1 MLNGKQVLRA
11 LVLTVVGSMFAL
23 AHAAVAQ
30 TFTMT
35 PSTLSP
41 ANLIP
46 GETATATIQ
55 ITTTNGFTGSVALTC
70 AVAPPVT
77 TGAAPTCLPSPASVT
92 PDATDSLTVTANGA
106 PAGEYTF
113 TITATSGSETETATL
128 YLTVVDVPADYTL
141 TITRPVSP
149 STVSA
154 GNGATATILVT
165 PVAGYSG
172 SVTLS
177 CESITPVVLAAPIC
191 AFSPQPVVI
200 VNGAAPPATLTIST
214 YGTTTDPVAKASRWR
229 IFYAFWWAVPALALI
244 GTGATSAKKGKKGRT
259 TLMGLIFLMAVA
271 SSLLFLPS
279 CNSTSTTSNTSNTSN
294 LVTPKNTYTITLN
307 GVDANGISPGNTTGT
322 GATVTLIVN

>member
-1 MLNGKQVLRA
+1 
-11 LVLTVVGSMFAL
+11 
-23 AHAAVAQ
+23 
-30 TFTMT
+30 
-35 PSTLSP
+35 
-41 ANLIP
+41 
-46 GETATATIQ
+46 
-55 ITTTNGFTGSVALTC
+55 
-70 AVAPPVT
+70 
-77 TGAAPTCLPSPASVT
+77 
-92 PDATDSLTVTANGA
+92 
-106 PAGEYTF
+106 
-113 TITATSGSETETATL
+113 
-128 YLTVVDVPADYTL
+128 
-141 TITRPVSP
+141 
-149 STVSA
+149 VSA